1 MSESENDS
9 EEIRMNYR
17 FSLKTNYD
25 SKNKGKRLYA
35 ISKFSLTLPLS
46 TLTHLYPCSEEIST

>member
-17 FSLKTNYD
+17 FSLKTNYN
-25 SKNKGKRLYA
+25 SKNEGKRLYA
-35 ISKFSLTLPLS
+35 VSRFSLSLS
-46 TLTHLYPCSEEIST
+46 SLTHTYPCSEEISA

>member
-17 FSLKTNYD
+17 FSLKTNYN
-25 SKNKGKRLYA
+25 SKNEGKRLYA
-35 ISKFSLTLPLS
+35 VSRFSLS
-46 TLTHLYPCSEEIST
+46 SLTHTYPCSEEISA